1 MNTHKYM
8 VLSSALILLL
18 MASACSNQTN
28 NAAPETNAS
37 VTTPENEA
45 TGNNSAET
53 EPETTTDADKDIQV
67 VIDQIEKPIEGNSF
81 DFAVKQLPKGF
92 ALAEM
97 QWLSKDNMIINSV
110 QDAIAN
116 GASGADGFYISGNGQ
131 MTGFFYPDSMK
142 GETGK
147 IVILF
152 KDEQGEELTWKK
164 ELTLK

>member
-1 MNTHKYM
+1 MIKHKY
-8 VLSSALILLL
+8 LILISALILLL

-28 NAAPETNAS
+28 NAAPETNS
-37 VTTPENEA
+37 SLTTPENEA

-53 EPETTTDADKDIQV
+53 EPETTTDTDKDIQV
-67 VIDQIEKPIEGNSF
+67 FIDQTKKPIEGNSF
-81 DFAVKQLPKGF
+81 DFAVKQLPEGF

-116 GASGADGFYISGNGQ
+116 GASGADGFCISGNGQ
-131 MTGFFYPDSMK
+131 MTGFFYSDSMK